1 MTRQQE
7 PQFAKEFVQRDG
19 LGQLMAIIGTNHGNT
34 LAVRFFPKARKVT
47 ALLSPRRQ
55 YALTAMRN
63 LMDYDYGWATIETS
77 FIAQVCGIVDLSVH
91 LSMTT
96 LSSSAKF

>member
-34 LAVRFFPKARKVT
+34 LAVRLFFSQARKMT
-47 ALLSPRRQ
+47 ALLSPRHQ

-77 FIAQVCGIVDLSVH
+77 FIAQVCG
-91 LSMTT
+91 TC
-96 LSSSAKF
+96 